1 VSDSNQDGAAQASID
16 PDRTPFAAQPAA
28 DDDQHR
34 SGSPFGDGW
43 ELDYG
48 PAEEVII
55 EKTDWPFKCLGYD
68 HGQYYFLSKASN
80 QILHFPAS
88 GLVKANLR
96 SIAPLEW
103 WYEFFPKKDKKKNDK
118 GELEDVV
125 VGINWDQ
132 AVNDILDKSHKAGVF
147 HADNRQ
153 RGCGVWA
160 EKRGPLIHCGNKLIY
175 LGQEYTAFDYE
186 SHFIYEAAPPR
197 FRIAA
202 KGLTTEESR
211 LLYKIC
217 TEASWKDPKSGKILA
232 GWIVASIV
240 GGCLKWRPHIWIM
253 GEKGSGKSW
262 IITDV
267 LTKVF
272 GNLAFFLGAGSTE
285 AGIRQSLQHDCL
297 PVIMDEM
304 EGESL
309 KDSEILQSI
318 ITMSRRSSSGQRM
331 AKGTADGIAQS
342 FTLQS
347 SFCFASINH
356 SISQGADQSRISI
369 LESQKDERDP
379 AIFSALDKL
388 ATKTLTPEY
397 SERLLRRVIDD
408 LPNIL
413 KNITTFM
420 EEIRE
425 KMKDARA
432 SQQLAPLLAGIFSLQ
447 NGGLITS
454 AAARKWLDKND
465 FKSYTA
471 TEAQKDCERAFDF
484 LMTTRI
490 RVIGAKKQFDVQIGK
505 AISVAL
511 GTSDEE
517 GYTNKEARAA
527 LDAIDIK
534 VREYVWIRKPSQHI
548 SKIYK
553 NTPWAI
559 SWANSLR
566 LNDFIG
572 ASESSCRIGSG
583 TAHVLIIDPAKFSE
597 DIKHSIKSEEEIAR
611 ENLANEP
618 DIPFN

>member
-1 VSDSNQDGAAQASID
+1 MDNSNQDGAAQASTE
-16 PDRTPFAAQPAA
+16 PDGAPPAILTA
-28 DDDQHR
+28 DDDQHP

-43 ELDYG
+43 EIDYR
-48 PAEEVII
+48 PAEETVI

-68 HGQYYFLSKASN
+68 HGRYYFLSRDSN
-80 QILHFPAS
+80 QILNFTAS

-103 WYEFFPKKDKKKNDK
+103 WYEFYPKIGKNA
-118 GELEDVV
+118 ERQPAV
-125 VGINWDQ
+125 VGINWDK

-147 HADNRQ
+147 YADNRQ

-160 EKRGPLIHCGNKLIY
+160 EKRGPIIHCGNKVIY
-175 LGQEYTAFDYE
+175 LGNKYSAFE
-186 SHFIYEAAPPR
+186 FVSHFIYEAAPPR
-197 FRIAA
+197 FKVAH
-202 KGLTTEESR
+202 KGLTTVEAKT
-211 LLYKIC
+211 LYKIC
-217 TEASWKDPKSGKILA
+217 TGASWKDDKSGKILA

-262 IITDV
+262 IISDV

-272 GNLAFFLGAGSTE
+272 GSLAYFLGAGSTE

-331 AKGTADGIAQS
+331 AKGTSEGIAQS

-379 AIFSALDKL
+379 AIFAAIDAL
-388 ATKTLTPEY
+388 AAKTLTPEY

-408 LPNIL
+408 LPFIL

-420 EEIRE
+420 GAIRE

-432 SQQLAPLLAGIFSLQ
+432 SQQLAPLLAGVFSLT
-447 NGGLITS
+447 NGGLITE
-454 AAARKWLDKND
+454 AAAIKWLDKND

-471 TEAQKDCERAFDF
+471 IDAQKDCERAFDF

-490 RVIGAKKQFDVQIGK
+490 KIIGSSKQFDVQIGK
-505 AISVAL
+505 AIAVAL
-511 GTSDEE
+511 GDSDEE

-553 NTPWAI
+553 TTPWSI
-559 SWANSLR
+559 SWMEALKLNS
-566 LNDFIG
+566 FIKP
-572 ASESSCRIGSG
+572 SENVHRIGSG
-583 TAHVLIIDPAKFSE
+583 LANVLIIDPDKFKDEVRIKPIGLE
-597 DIKHSIKSEEEIAR
+597 DQPEIG
-611 ENLANEP
+611 
-618 DIPFN
+618 F